1 MAFLN
6 FPLSDWCNYLSVKSN
21 ILEELRSIDDE
32 SMNLGCTDP
41 YFKKKF
47 NELQTGKQR
56 LEKVLEILEKGNLT
70 LSDLVSMHGSDMDV
84 EITRPCEDWDSD
96 SEVSD
101 SGTDVYDL
109 ESSEFNFDEKDEL
122 TIAIP
127 TCITIAKI
135 NRVYWITLSRGEE
148 WWSRTTYTLCAW
160 KKDQLAVDAKI
171 TEAD

>member
-6 FPLSDWCNYLSVKSN
+6 FLLSDWCDYLSVKSN
-21 ILEELRSIDDE
+21 ILEELDSIYSE
-32 SMNLGCTDP
+32 TMKLGCTDP
-41 YFKKKF
+41 NFKEKLD
-47 NELQTGKQR
+47 ELQAEKNR
-56 LEKVLEILEKGNLT
+56 LEKVLEILEKGNLA
-70 LSDLVSMHGSDMDV
+70 LNDLVSMHGSDMDV
-84 EITRPCEDWDSD
+84 EITRPREDWDSD

-109 ESSEFNFDEKDEL
+109 ESNEFNFDEKDEL